1 MRFTR
6 ITAISATGT
15 FNLVWFRASVCGEEI
30 NVNATERIQ
39 TTTVQVIS
47 NKEKPSCSKG
57 AT

>member
-47 NKEKPSCSKG
+47 NKEKPSKI
-57 AT
+57 